1 MNVTADKLQQA
12 TRRWQ
17 VPRASCLGQALLR
30 SRSVCGQRAAGAQG
44 ARGSDVRWLEPGG
57 LLG

>member
-30 SRSVCGQRAAGAQG
+30 SRSVCVLRGRRVLAA
-44 ARGSDVRWLEPGG
+44 LM
-57 LLG
+57 